1 MQHLPFKTLNPYTP
15 KDMKLTIVTIN
26 YNNREGLE
34 KTLRSVTAQLTAD
47 TEYVVIDGGSTDGS
61 VELIQQYAK
70 HIAYWV
76 SEPDKGIYNAMNKAI
91 KVAKGEYINF
101 MNSGDTFYSA
111 EVLPR
116 VVPLLN
122 GKDFYIGDEKKEV
135 NGKVKI
141 FKSPDHIKF
150 ASIARRAMRH
160 QATFIRTQLLKDR
173 PYNEEYKIASDWE
186 QMFYELIFNN
196 ATYEHLPFIV
206 SLFDANGVSSQEE
219 NYNLQQAECHQIRAT
234 YLPPLIC
241 KHIEGEGNEY
251 VSKIVHALGYDKP
264 LKRDLKVLRNA
275 LKMLF
280 ADLFKKRG

>member
-1 MQHLPFKTLNPYTP
+1 
-15 KDMKLTIVTIN
+15 MKLTIVTIN

-34 KTLRSVTAQLTAD
+34 RTLRSVTAQLTAD

-122 GKDFYIGDEKKEV
+122 GKDFYIGDEKREV
-135 NGKVKI
+135 NGKTKI
-141 FKSPDHIKF
+141 ITAPNRIHF
-150 ASIARRAMRH
+150 ASIAHRAMKH
-160 QATFIRTQLLKDR
+160 QASFIRTQLLKNR
-173 PYNEEYKIASDWE
+173 PYSEKYKIVSDWE
-186 QMFYELIFNN
+186 QMFYEFVVNN
-196 ATYEHLPFIV
+196 ASYEHLPFIV
-206 SLFDANGVSSQEE
+206 SEFDMSGVSSNVD
-219 NYNLQQAECHQIRAT
+219 NYCLQQKEGHNIRAT
-234 YLPPLIC
+234 YLSPLIC
-241 KHIEGEGNEY
+241 DHIEGEGNKY
-251 VSKIVHALGYDKP
+251 QNKIIQALGYDKP

-275 LKMLF
+275 LKMLV
-280 ADLFKKRG
+280 ADLFKKEVKR

>member
-1 MQHLPFKTLNPYTP
+1 
-15 KDMKLTIVTIN
+15 MKLTIVTIN

-34 KTLRSVTAQLTAD
+34 RTLRSVTAKLTAD

-122 GKDFYIGDEKKEV
+122 GKDFYIGDEKREV
-135 NGKVKI
+135 NGKTKI
-141 FKSPDHIKF
+141 ITAPNRIHF
-150 ASIARRAMRH
+150 ASIAHRAMKH
-160 QATFIRTQLLKDR
+160 QASFIRTQLLKDR
-173 PYNEEYKIASDWE
+173 PYSEKYKIASDWE
-186 QMFYELIFNN
+186 QMFYEFVVNN
-196 ATYEHLPFIV
+196 ASYEHLPFIV
-206 SLFDANGVSSQEE
+206 SEFDMSGVSSNVD
-219 NYNLQQAECHQIRAT
+219 NYCLQQKEGHNIRAT
-234 YLPPLIC
+234 YLSPLIC
-241 KHIEGEGNEY
+241 DHIEGEGNKY
-251 VSKIVHALGYDKP
+251 QNKIIQALGYDKP

-275 LKMLF
+275 LKMLV